1 MIDLYALTSPNVQ
14 KIFIALEELELPYN
28 TKLVDVWKGDQFSPE
43 FLKINPNGKV
53 PAIVDHDGPGGKPYT
68 VVESGAIL
76 LYLADKTGKFLPK
89 DTRKRFD
96 VIQWMMIQMTGVG
109 PMFGQWTHFKL
120 MAPKG
125 NDYSVSRYATEV
137 KRLFDLLEKRLGE
150 VPYLG
155 GDEYSIADIATFPW
169 TRNHDAQGVKWE
181 DNPNLAR
188 WFNAISARPAVKRAL
203 EKVGKIT
210 SNRDAATDDQKD
222 RLFGRG
228 RYARAG
234 PWPSR
239 CRGCRRCRIRCRQRC
254 RSCLPNGSSAAAAL
268 SISIT
273 PSVTLPS

>member
-53 PAIVDHDGPGGKPYT
+53 PAIVDHDGPVGKPYT

-228 RYARAG
+228 RYARA
-234 PWPSR
+234 
-239 CRGCRRCRIRCRQRC
+239 
-254 RSCLPNGSSAAAAL
+254 
-268 SISIT
+268 
-273 PSVTLPS
+273 

>member
-53 PAIVDHDGPGGKPYT
+53 PAIVDHDGLGGKPYT

-228 RYARAG
+228 RYARA
-234 PWPSR
+234 
-239 CRGCRRCRIRCRQRC
+239 
-254 RSCLPNGSSAAAAL
+254 
-268 SISIT
+268 
-273 PSVTLPS
+273 

>member
-228 RYARAG
+228 RHARA
-234 PWPSR
+234 
-239 CRGCRRCRIRCRQRC
+239 
-254 RSCLPNGSSAAAAL
+254 
-268 SISIT
+268 
-273 PSVTLPS
+273 

>member
-109 PMFGQWTHFKL
+109 PMFGQWTHFKF

-125 NDYSVSRYATEV
+125 NDYSVSRYTTEV

-228 RYARAG
+228 RYARA
-234 PWPSR
+234 
-239 CRGCRRCRIRCRQRC
+239 
-254 RSCLPNGSSAAAAL
+254 
-268 SISIT
+268 
-273 PSVTLPS
+273 

>member
-1 MIDLYALTSPNVQ
+1 
-14 KIFIALEELELPYN
+14 
-28 TKLVDVWKGDQFSPE
+28 
-43 FLKINPNGKV
+43 
-53 PAIVDHDGPGGKPYT
+53 
-68 VVESGAIL
+68 
-76 LYLADKTGKFLPK
+76 
-89 DTRKRFD
+89 
-96 VIQWMMIQMTGVG
+96 MMIQMTGVG

-228 RYARAG
+228 RYARA
-234 PWPSR
+234 
-239 CRGCRRCRIRCRQRC
+239 
-254 RSCLPNGSSAAAAL
+254 
-268 SISIT
+268 
-273 PSVTLPS
+273 